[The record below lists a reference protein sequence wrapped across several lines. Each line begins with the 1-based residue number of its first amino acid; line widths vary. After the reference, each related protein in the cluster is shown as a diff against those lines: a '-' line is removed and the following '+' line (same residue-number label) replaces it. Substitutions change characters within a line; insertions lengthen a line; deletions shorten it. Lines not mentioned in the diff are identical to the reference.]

1 MMKLS
6 EKASYQVVEEIAD
19 IILGVEFSEE
29 DIKKYGLVSTSIF
42 VSYDL
47 EGNFQCTSI
56 CGEGLTVDWCLTD
69 EELKQLFQ
77 HIDENG
83 FKDELL
89 KQINEPSIRS

>member
-1 MMKLS
+1 MLKLS
-6 EKASYQVVEEIAD
+6 EKATYQIVEEIAD
-19 IILGVEFSEE
+19 IIIGVDFPQE
-29 DIKKYGLVSTSIF
+29 DVETYGLVSTSIF

-56 CGEGLTVDWCLTD
+56 CGKGLTVDWCLTD
-69 EELKQLFQ
+69 EELEQLFN

-89 KQINEPSIRS
+89 KEINLRL